1 MQPAELD
8 AHRRVVQTRSGEIS
22 YIDTGTGPV
31 ALFVHGIGTNAY
43 LWRNVIEAV
52 RHGRR
57 CVALDLPLHGQTPVT
72 AGQDL
77 SLAAMASVLEDFCD
91 ALGLAGI
98 DLVANDTGGAIAQIF
113 AARHP
118 QRLATFTLTN
128 CDTSENLP
136 PEAFKPTVELARSGN
151 LAPSAVA
158 LFADLDAAAQ
168 VAFGAGYEHLD
179 RVDPAVIRS
188 YLEPCFGTMERA
200 REFERLLAALDDGD
214 LAAVTPQLKELTV
227 PTLVVWGTADEAF

>member
-1 MQPAELD
+1 LPAGDVPVRSLHHGSRSPLMSGLTYRLSVCFYRPTVSLLRLQPSTGKASTMQLAELD
-8 AHRRVVQTRSGEIS
+8 AHRRAVQTRSGEIS

-31 ALFVHGIGTNAY
+31 ALFAPGTGPNSY

-98 DLVANDTGGAIAQIF
+98 
-113 AARHP
+113 
-118 QRLATFTLTN
+118 
-128 CDTSENLP
+128 
-136 PEAFKPTVELARSGN
+136 
-151 LAPSAVA
+151 
-158 LFADLDAAAQ
+158 
-168 VAFGAGYEHLD
+168 
-179 RVDPAVIRS
+179 
-188 YLEPCFGTMERA
+188 
-200 REFERLLAALDDGD
+200 
-214 LAAVTPQLKELTV
+214 
-227 PTLVVWGTADEAF
+227 